1 MKHRPLGFQCE
12 KLFTADLFSDL
23 KRDID
28 TRLESLN
35 PSVVEHDDSGEALE
49 RAECDATI
57 AALRDEKAL
66 FERHLAAAKEATA
79 AKAALRG
86 EAEAGVLAGEAERR
100 RLHNEVMEL
109 NDNVRVFCRVRPP
122 LRSSPV
128 VGLDPT
134 MSMKTLCVR
143 DEWAL
148 QRINATVRFCVAT
161 RRTAAT
167 SSGDETVVWRALG
180 MVTSPWTWRSWSFLV
195 VAERPRMSR
204 IVSLWISMW
213 WTRRAKVQPRV
224 RISSTARKM

>member
-109 NDNVRVFCRVRPP
+109 NDNVRVFCRVRTP
-122 LRSSPV
+122 
-128 VGLDPT
+128 
-134 MSMKTLCVR
+134 
-143 DEWAL
+143 
-148 QRINATVRFCVAT
+148 NA
-161 RRTAAT
+161 
-167 SSGDETVVWRALG
+167 GEE
-180 MVTSPWTWRSWSFLV
+180 LV
-195 VAERPRMSR
+195 VQTSEKAVLVDAVNFSGKRETKRFEFDR
-204 IVSLWISMW
+204 VFGAAQQQTDVFVEISQFIRSPIDSYR
-213 WTRRAKVQPRV
+213 T
-224 RISSTARKM
+224 